1 LAVSKYVAG
10 VGMII
15 VAVIAF
21 AIGLY
26 ASPMIMPQST
36 VKAEDKSW
44 DNVVAAGKIRAGTE
58 PGWPPYEFLNTTTSQ
73 IVGFEIELTEAIAGK
88 LNVTV
93 EWHNVGF
100 DTIIPAI
107 QSGELD
113 LGVSGFSVTS
123 DRLEVVQ
130 FTMPHSITEGQIIML
145 NSTKTAKGI
154 DMLTPISQLSTLNLK
169 VGTQTG
175 TTEEGEL
182 LDTIPH
188 GLVTSYTTYLDALTA
203 MKTGLID
210 CVYAETPITSDWILE
225 AEQQGQQPI
234 VIVFRRPYYPVA
246 FVVNKDANKL
256 VAEINGALADII
268 ASGQLDTLKQKWKC

>member
-15 VAVIAF
+15 VAVVAF
-21 AIGLY
+21 AVGLY

-73 IVGFEIELTEAIAGK
+73 IVGFEIELTEAIASK

-130 FTMPHSITEGQIIML
+130 FTMPHSVTEGQIIML

-154 DMLTPISQLSTLNLK
+154 DALTSISQLSTLNLK
-169 VGTQTG
+169 VGTQTS

-182 LDTIPH
+182 LGAIPH

-246 FVVNKDANKL
+246 FVANINANKL
-256 VAEINGALADII
+256 VSKINGALAAIT

>member
-1 LAVSKYVAG
+1 MAVSKYVAG

-44 DNVVAAGKIRAGTE
+44 DNVVAVGKIRAGTE

-73 IVGFEIELTEAIAGK
+73 IVGFEIELTEAIASK

-123 DRLEVVQ
+123 ERLEVVQ
-130 FTMPHSITEGQIIML
+130 FTMPHSVTEGQIIML

-154 DMLTPISQLSTLNLK
+154 DVLTSISHLSTLNLK

-182 LDTIPH
+182 LDAIPH

-246 FVVNKDANKL
+246 FVANINANKL
-256 VAEINGALADII
+256 VAKVNGALADVI
-268 ASGQLDTLKQKWKC
+268 ASGELDTLKQKWKC

>member
-21 AIGLY
+21 AVGLY

-36 VKAEDKSW
+36 VTAVDKSW

-73 IVGFEIELTEAIAGK
+73 IVGFEIELTEAIASK

-130 FTMPHSITEGQIIML
+130 FTMPHSVTEGQIIML
-145 NSTKTAKGI
+145 NSTKTAKSI
-154 DMLTPISQLSTLNLK
+154 SVLTSIPQLSTLNLK
-169 VGTQTG
+169 VGTQTS

-182 LDTIPH
+182 LGAIPH

-246 FVVNKDANKL
+246 FVANINANKL
-256 VAEINGALADII
+256 VSKINGALAAIT

>member
-1 LAVSKYVAG
+1 MAVSKYVAG

-21 AIGLY
+21 AVGLY

-36 VKAEDKSW
+36 VTAVDKSW

-73 IVGFEIELTEAIAGK
+73 IVGFEIELTEAIASK

-93 EWHNVGF
+93 DWHNVGF

-130 FTMPHSITEGQIIML
+130 FTMPHSVTEGQIIML
-145 NSTKTAKGI
+145 NSTKTAKSIGA
-154 DMLTPISQLSTLNLK
+154 LTSISQLSTLNLK
-169 VGTQTG
+169 VGTQTS

-182 LDTIPH
+182 LGAIPH

-246 FVVNKDANKL
+246 FVANINANKL
-256 VAEINGALADII
+256 VSKINGALAAIT

>member
-73 IVGFEIELTEAIAGK
+73 IVGFEIELTEAIASK

-93 EWHNVGF
+93 DWHNVGF
-100 DTIIPAI
+100 DTIIPSI

-123 DRLEVVQ
+123 KRLEVVQ

-145 NSTKTAKGI
+145 NTTKTAKGI
-154 DMLTPISQLSTLNLK
+154 DALTSISQLSTLNLK

-182 LDTIPH
+182 LDAIPH

-246 FVVNKDANKL
+246 FVANINANKL
-256 VAEINGALADII
+256 VAKINGALADIT
-268 ASGQLDTLKQKWKC
+268 ASGQLDALKQKWKC